1 MREKLFV
8 VKKSNNA
15 LQLLGI
21 SKFSFDSARLHSVGV
36 FSNYLET
43 AAGHLFALG
52 EDRML
57 GHYLHSG
64 SVFLENVTNN

>member
-1 MREKLFV
+1 MKHN
-8 VKKSNNA
+8 KKT
-15 LQLLGI
+15 I
-21 SKFSFDSARLHSVGV
+21 FRYIRSKFSSDSATLHSVGI

-64 SVFLENVTNN
+64 SVFLENVAF